1 MIITRL
7 WHKDIIKFLP
17 KSQLI
22 AQWRELNSIYAKQ
35 DNHILINYIYN
46 YPKFYLY
53 SYSQIVIKEMT
64 NRGYKINKWDNYNN
78 YFEDC
83 VKDIW
88 INDWINELA
97 FDEHNEEYFMICYW
111 NLAEKFI
118 RGQKDF
124 SDEIWD
130 KIVKLKERLYEK
142 EI

>member
-83 VKDIW
+83 AKDI
-88 INDWINELA
+88 WINELA
-97 FDEHNEEYFMICYW
+97 FNEHNEQYFMISYY
-111 NLAEKFI
+111 NLMEKFI
-118 RGQKDF
+118 RGQKNF

>member
-83 VKDIW
+83 AKDI
-88 INDWINELA
+88 WINELA
-97 FDEHNEEYFMICYW
+97 FNEHNEQYFMICYY
-111 NLAEKFI
+111 NLMEKFI
-118 RGQKDF
+118 RGQKNF

>member
-46 YPKFYLY
+46 YTKSYLY

-83 VKDIW
+83 AKDI
-88 INDWINELA
+88 WINELA
-97 FDEHNEEYFMICYW
+97 FNEHNEQYFMICYY
-111 NLAEKFI
+111 NLMEKFI

>member
-22 AQWRELNSIYAKQ
+22 AQWRELNSIYTKQ
-35 DNHILINYIYN
+35 ANHILINYIYN

-78 YFEDC
+78 YFEDRA
-83 VKDIW
+83 KDI
-88 INDWINELA
+88 WINELA
-97 FDEHNEEYFMICYW
+97 FNEHNEQYFMICYY
-111 NLAEKFI
+111 NLMEKFI

>member
-83 VKDIW
+83 AKDI
-88 INDWINELA
+88 WINELA
-97 FDEHNEEYFMICYW
+97 FNEHNEQYFMICYY
-111 NLAEKFI
+111 NLMEKFI

>member
-1 MIITRL
+1 MRL

-35 DNHILINYIYN
+35 NNHILINYIYK
-46 YPKFYLY
+46 YPKSYLY
-53 SYSQIVIKEMT
+53 TYSQIVINEMKK
-64 NRGYKINKWDNYNN
+64 RGYKINKWDNYNN

-88 INDWINELA
+88 INEYINELA
-97 FDEHNEEYFMICYW
+97 FDEHNEEYFMICYY
-111 NLAEKFI
+111 NLMEKHL

-124 SDEIWD
+124 SNEIWNE
-130 KIVKLKERLYEK
+130 IVKLKEKLYEK

>member
-1 MIITRL
+1 MRL

-22 AQWRELNSIYAKQ
+22 AQWRELNSIYVKQ
-35 DNHILINYIYN
+35 NNHILINYIYK
-46 YPKFYLY
+46 YPKSYLY
-53 SYSQIVIKEMT
+53 AYSQIVINEMKK
-64 NRGYKINKWDNYNN
+64 RGYKINKWDNYNN

-88 INDWINELA
+88 INEYINELA

-111 NLAEKFI
+111 NLTEKFI

-124 SDEIWD
+124 SQDEWNKLD
-130 KIVKLKERLYEK
+130 RYKIQNYG
-142 EI
+142 

>member
-22 AQWRELNSIYAKQ
+22 AQWRELNSIYTKQ
-35 DNHILINYIYN
+35 ANHILINYIYN

-83 VKDIW
+83 AKDI
-88 INDWINELA
+88 WINELA
-97 FDEHNEEYFMICYW
+97 FNEHNEQYFMICYY
-111 NLAEKFI
+111 NLMEKFI

>member
-7 WHKDIIKFLP
+7 WHKDIIKILP

-35 DNHILINYIYN
+35 DNHILINYIYK
-46 YPKFYLY
+46 YPKSYLY
-53 SYSQIVIKEMT
+53 AYSQIVINEMKK
-64 NRGYKINKWDNYNN
+64 RGYKINKWDNYNN

-88 INDWINELA
+88 INEYINELA

-111 NLAEKFI
+111 NLTEKFI

-124 SDEIWD
+124 SQDEWNKLD
-130 KIVKLKERLYEK
+130 RYKIQNYG
-142 EI
+142 

>member
-1 MIITRL
+1 MRL

-35 DNHILINYIYN
+35 DNHILINYIYK
-46 YPKFYLY
+46 YPKSYLY
-53 SYSQIVIKEMT
+53 AYSQIVINEMKK
-64 NRGYKINKWDNYNN
+64 RGYKINKWDNYNN

-88 INDWINELA
+88 INEYINELT

-111 NLAEKFI
+111 NLVEKFI

-124 SDEIWD
+124 SNEIWNE
-130 KIVKLKERLYEK
+130 IVKLKEKLYEK

>member
-1 MIITRL
+1 MRL

-35 DNHILINYIYN
+35 NNHILINYIYK
-46 YPKFYLY
+46 YPKSYLY
-53 SYSQIVIKEMT
+53 TYSQIVINEMKK
-64 NRGYKINKWDNYNN
+64 RGYKINKWDNYNN

-88 INDWINELA
+88 INEYINELT
-97 FDEHNEEYFMICYW
+97 FDEHKEEYFMICYW
-111 NLAEKFI
+111 NLTEKFI

-124 SDEIWD
+124 SQDEWNKLD
-130 KIVKLKERLYEK
+130 RYKIQNYG
-142 EI
+142 

>member
-53 SYSQIVIKEMT
+53 SYSQIVIKEMI

-83 VKDIW
+83 AKDI
-88 INDWINELA
+88 WINELA
-97 FDEHNEEYFMICYW
+97 FNEHNEQYFMICYY
-111 NLAEKFI
+111 NLMEKFI